1 MIRLLVES
9 IVSGLIYD
17 TVSLLFKEGV
27 KTMDKKILLIGLGVC
42 GGMV

>member
-1 MIRLLVES
+1 MIRLLVDS

-17 TVSLLFKEGV
+17 TVNLLLKEGV
-27 KTMDKKILLIGLGVC
+27 KAMDKKILFIGLGAC